1 MVPDSAGSIQPVA
14 IISPVCP
21 QLEAQTLCAPTPCD
35 VSPATRLWNIMAEEE
50 GRQHPRSLQGL
61 LHMAIEAG
69 TEPGSELQT
78 GQMSHERRQWL
89 QEAMSSA
96 FSGQADEVQ
105 QMKEC
110 LRELSGGTSDEDGA
124 ERKEKALELLADLC
138 ENLDNASDFC
148 KLGGMSLMLTRYL
161 SSPEAE
167 LRWRTADLIG
177 TCSQNV
183 PFVQEMALSLGA
195 VSKLLKLLDLD
206 TSETVRI
213 KALFAISCLVRE
225 QEAGLAEFVKL
236 DGFSVLMRAMQTHI
250 LKLKIKSAFLL
261 QNLLI
266 SHPEYKSTLCA
277 MGMIQQ
283 LVSLLRTEHSPFH
296 EHVLSAMCSMA
307 TDFPQGVAECQAPEL
322 AFEDLLKERCKMV
335 EKQEEYQEELD
346 YCQRLL
352 KICFRDNPED
362 NGMDR

>member
-1 MVPDSAGSIQPVA
+1 
-14 IISPVCP
+14 
-21 QLEAQTLCAPTPCD
+21 
-35 VSPATRLWNIMAEEE
+35 MADEE
-50 GRQHPRSLQGL
+50 GRQHPHSLQGL

-69 TEPGSELQT
+69 TESGSDLQT

-110 LRELSGGTSDEDGA
+110 LKELSGETSDEDGD

-138 ENLDNASDFC
+138 ENIDNASDFC

-161 SSPEAE
+161 SCPEAE

-177 TCSQNV
+177 ICSQNV

-195 VSKLLKLLDLD
+195 VSKLLELLDLD

-296 EHVLSAMCSMA
+296 EHVLSALCSMV

-335 EKQEEYQEELD
+335 EKREEYQEELD
-346 YCQRLL
+346 YCEQLL
-352 KICFRDNPED
+352 KICFGDNPED

>member
-35 VSPATRLWNIMAEEE
+35 VSPATRWLNTAETFRTRGTGLWNIMAEEE

-213 KALFAISCLVRE
+213 KALFAISC
-225 QEAGLAEFVKL
+225 
-236 DGFSVLMRAMQTHI
+236 
-250 LKLKIKSAFLL
+250 
-261 QNLLI
+261 
-266 SHPEYKSTLCA
+266 TLCA

>member
-1 MVPDSAGSIQPVA
+1 
-14 IISPVCP
+14 
-21 QLEAQTLCAPTPCD
+21 
-35 VSPATRLWNIMAEEE
+35 MADEE
-50 GRQHPRSLQGL
+50 GRQHPHSLQGL

-69 TEPGSELQT
+69 TESGGEPQT
-78 GQMSHERRQWL
+78 GQMSQERRQWL

-110 LRELSGGTSDEDGA
+110 LKELSSEASDKAGE

-148 KLGGMSLMLTRYL
+148 KLGGMNLMLTRYL
-161 SSPEAE
+161 SCPEAA

-177 TCSQNV
+177 ICSQNV
-183 PFVQEMALSLGA
+183 PFVQETALSLGA

-206 TSETVRI
+206 SSETVRI

-236 DGFSVLMRAMQTHI
+236 DGFSVLMRAMQTDI

-266 SHPEYKSTLCA
+266 SHPEYKTTLCA

-296 EHVLSAMCSMA
+296 EHVLSALCRKS
-307 TDFPQGVAECQAPEL
+307 
-322 AFEDLLKERCKMV
+322 
-335 EKQEEYQEELD
+335 
-346 YCQRLL
+346 
-352 KICFRDNPED
+352 
-362 NGMDR
+362 